1 METFIK
7 RALNDHLINND
18 LLSNHQFG
26 FVSGRSTITQLIV
39 TINEW
44 LHSMD
49 NDVAVDAAYM
59 DFRKAFDSV
68 PHQRLINKLKGYN
81 VKGPILN
88 WIRSFLS
95 DRLQFVKINN
105 SSSSN
110 LKVTSGVPQGSVL
123 GPTLFIFF
131 INDLPNIST
140 NTPVKIFADDT
151 KVYKGIES
159 EDDVKELQMAIDEMY
174 QWTQKWLLNF
184 NKEKCKILHLGK
196 KNEKNEYFIGTGD
209 QRIPL
214 DETELEKD
222 LGVYVD
228 PNLDFKSHIKNTV
241 KKANY
246 TVYKMIKNFSFRDA
260 DILVPLFKSLVRP
273 ILEYGNSVWS
283 VGIKK
288 YMSKIENV
296 QRKFTKYIR
305 NLHNL
310 TYEERLKKINLPSIE
325 YRQFRGDQIQVFK
338 IARGFYDTASTETIF
353 EFKKDTR
360 LRGHMYKINK
370 RHVNKSKY
378 KHFFSNRVINKWNSL
393 PQDIVTSKT
402 INEFKNKFDY
412 YYKDKQF
419 SIDTGLYA

>member
-1 METFIK
+1 M
-7 RALNDHLINND
+7 
-18 LLSNHQFG
+18 
-26 FVSGRSTITQLIV
+26 
-39 TINEW
+39 
-44 LHSMD
+44 
-49 NDVAVDAAYM
+49 
-59 DFRKAFDSV
+59 
-68 PHQRLINKLKGYN
+68 
-81 VKGPILN
+81 
-88 WIRSFLS
+88 
-95 DRLQFVKINN
+95 
-105 SSSSN
+105 
-110 LKVTSGVPQGSVL
+110 
-123 GPTLFIFF
+123 
-131 INDLPNIST
+131 
-140 NTPVKIFADDT
+140 
-151 KVYKGIES
+151 YKGIES
-159 EDDVKELQMAIDEMY
+159 EADVKELQMAIDEMY

-196 KNEKNEYFIGTGD
+196 NNEKNEYFIGTGD
-209 QRIPL
+209 NRIPL

-246 TVYKMIKNFSFRDA
+246 TVYKIIKNFSFRDA
-260 DILVPLFKSLVRP
+260 DILVPLFKALVRP

-305 NLHNL
+305 NLHNM

-370 RHVNKSKY
+370 TYVNKSKY

-402 INEFKNKFDY
+402 INEFKNKFDN
-412 YYKDKQF
+412 YYKDIQF
-419 SIDTGLYA
+419 SIDTGLYT